1 MNFQIEQHKKVLVT
15 GGTGFI
21 AGWII
26 KQLVEAGVCV
36 HATVRDPDNEEKVAH
51 LKKLSK
57 KGPGEVILFK
67 ADLLEP
73 ESFNT
78 SIIGCSIVFHTA
90 SPFLFKFNDPQKDFL
105 QYVGIKELD

>member
-1 MNFQIEQHKKVLVT
+1 MYRGRFYKMNFQIEQHKKVLVT

-51 LKKLSK
+51 LKKLSI

-67 ADLLEP
+67 ADLLKP
-73 ESFNT
+73 ESL
-78 SIIGCSIVFHTA
+78 ILLLAVVV
-90 SPFLFKFNDPQKDFL
+90 LFFIRLRHFYLNSMILRKIF
-105 QYVGIKELD
+105 

>member
-1 MNFQIEQHKKVLVT
+1 MTFKVEKNKKVLVT

-36 HATVRDPDNEEKVAH
+36 HATVRDPNNREKVSH

-57 KGPGEVILFK
+57 KGPGKVVLFK

-73 ESFNT
+73 GSFDS
-78 SIIGCSIVFHTA
+78 SIKGCSIVFHTA
-90 SPFLFKFNDPQKDFL
+90 SYFYLNSMTLKKIF
-105 QYVGIKELD
+105 